1 MTIPK
6 EKDENLLVGLSFVW
20 SSLFCKKRPKGK
32 SVCKRALLG
41 TQLSALPLALNMR
54 AGAGWF
60 LRHGRPGNIINY
72 FLLQMHPR
80 QGTQTKGTGLLK
92 ALQPTMQHD
101 GTIYGRTTP
110 D

>member
-1 MTIPK
+1 MPQSARLSAGGGSNGYLGNAQMNR
-6 EKDENLLVGLSFVW
+6 DFPSVGL
-20 SSLFCKKRPKGK
+20 P
-32 SVCKRALLG
+32 
-41 TQLSALPLALNMR
+41 LSALHLALNMR

-101 GTIYGRTTP
+101 GTIYGRISP